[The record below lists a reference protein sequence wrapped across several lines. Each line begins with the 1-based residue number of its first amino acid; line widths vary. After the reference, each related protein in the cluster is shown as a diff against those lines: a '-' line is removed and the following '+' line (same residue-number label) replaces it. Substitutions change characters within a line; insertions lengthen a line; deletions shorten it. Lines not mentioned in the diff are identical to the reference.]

1 MIKISTIYE
10 IAKIAGV
17 SPATV
22 SKVINNY
29 SDISDKTRKK
39 VKKILEEQNFQPN
52 YEAQCLSTKRTWTL
66 GLVYFENSEI
76 GLKHPFFAA
85 VIESFKKEA
94 EKKGYSLLL
103 GSKNDRLK
111 IDSFLQYFQYRNVDG
126 IAIICS
132 IPNDKETSEII
143 ESDFPTV
150 VIDMYNENTAT
161 VTSDNKQGCKMAIQY
176 LYDLGH
182 RKIAHITGMEENDNW
197 VSNIRKESYIHEMNR
212 LKLPIRKG
220 YIQKGRNFDFDG
232 GYVAMKNLMKLEER
246 PTAVF
251 AAGDKCALGAMQA
264 VKDEGFNVPDDISI
278 IGFDDSDV
286 SQYVTPKLTTVK
298 QSCDMIGSEAATIL
312 IHQIDKK
319 EKVVVN
325 KIIPVELIVRES
337 CKRIK

>member
-1 MIKISTIYE
+1 
-10 IAKIAGV
+10 
-17 SPATV
+17 
-22 SKVINNY
+22 
-29 SDISDKTRKK
+29 
-39 VKKILEEQNFQPN
+39 
-52 YEAQCLSTKRTWTL
+52 
-66 GLVYFENSEI
+66 
-76 GLKHPFFAA
+76 
-85 VIESFKKEA
+85 
-94 EKKGYSLLL
+94 
-103 GSKNDRLK
+103 
-111 IDSFLQYFQYRNVDG
+111 
-126 IAIICS
+126 
-132 IPNDKETSEII
+132 
-143 ESDFPTV
+143 
-150 VIDMYNENTAT
+150 
-161 VTSDNKQGCKMAIQY
+161 
-176 LYDLGH
+176 
-182 RKIAHITGMEENDNW
+182 MEENDNW
-197 VSNIRKESYIHEMNR
+197 VSNIRQESYIHEMNR
-212 LKLPIRKG
+212 LKLPIRNG